1 MMFFQAIGVAVI
13 GAIIGACVAC
23 VINFVVDVIRGGK

>member
-1 MMFFQAIGVAVI
+1 MEFYEIGVAVI

>member
-1 MMFFQAIGVAVI
+1 MIFQAIGVAAI

-23 VINFVVDVIRGGK
+23 VINFVVDVIKRR